1 MWQNYHKHSDISNT
15 RITDSVVK
23 NEAYAKRAVELGQQI
38 ISSCEHGSAGDY
50 RGCYELAKKYDL
62 KWRYVAE
69 VYFVI
74 DRHEKDQ
81 TNAHMI
87 LAARTEKGIGDLNE
101 VISEANLT
109 GFYGRPRVDM
119 ELLMTL
125 NPKDV
130 FVTTACLAGIWSYG
144 KYVTDDGQVRYDFT
158 LPDRLVGQLKGHFG
172 DSFMLEVQ
180 YHNTPVQKIINQHI
194 LQLYRNQGIPVIFGC
209 DSHYIYPEEK
219 AARDARLAA
228 NKIQYDDEDGWYMDY
243 PDEDTVIQRF
253 TDQGVLPLPIVKEAL
268 DNTNVFL
275 QFEDVEFDFSKK
287 VPTIYP
293 QLSQEE
299 RNQKF
304 TELIRSLWLE
314 RRPSIPRDRWGEYQE
329 GIKYE
334 LDTIVETNMSDYFL
348 LNYKIIKR
356 FKELGGHLT
365 YTSRGSSASFFLNN
379 LLGFTSI
386 DRFSSPITMYP
397 DRFISKDRLLAGN
410 LPD

>member
-101 VISEANLT
+101 VISEVNLT

-144 KYVTDDGQVRYDFT
+144 KHVTEDGQIRYDFT
-158 LPDRLVGQLKGHFG
+158 LPDRLVGQLRGHFG

-253 TDQGVLPLPIVKEAL
+253 TDQGVLPLPIVREAL

-314 RRPSIPRDRWGEYQE
+314 RRPSIPRDRWDEYQE

-334 LDTIVETNMSDYFL
+334 LIPS
-348 LNYKIIKR
+348 I
-356 FKELGGHLT
+356 
-365 YTSRGSSASFFLNN
+365 SR
-379 LLGFTSI
+379 
-386 DRFSSPITMYP
+386 Y
-397 DRFISKDRLLAGN
+397 
-410 LPD
+410 